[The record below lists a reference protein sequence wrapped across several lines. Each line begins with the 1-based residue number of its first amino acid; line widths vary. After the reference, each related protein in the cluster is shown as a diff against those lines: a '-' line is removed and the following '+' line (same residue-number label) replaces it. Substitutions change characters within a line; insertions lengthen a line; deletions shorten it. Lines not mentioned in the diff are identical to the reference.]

1 MYIANSLNLSL
12 SKSTNQVSIRYSDNI
27 QNMNSVINLIF
38 LRPNSLEFD
47 NYTIH
52 SESCYLSDHTLLT
65 VDISIVKEF
74 VPNKWCTIIKN
85 SEEKDKFITNL
96 IEAIKKIDTKQIS
109 SKDSLEL
116 AVQEF
121 ANKSD
126 VIWYKYSKYIN
137 ITKYSKAWLTEKYQ
151 IKLAKYKTFKQ
162 LEDWKAFKGIVKK
175 TK

>member
-116 AVQEF
+116 AV
-121 ANKSD
+121 
-126 VIWYKYSKYIN
+126 
-137 ITKYSKAWLTEKYQ
+137 
-151 IKLAKYKTFKQ
+151 
-162 LEDWKAFKGIVKK
+162 
-175 TK
+175 

>member
-1 MYIANSLNLSL
+1 MINIYSDTVQTALKYLKDTKANICNVLVMANNFNIRDSSWDSSFSFHSIHSDLLMYIANSLNLSL

-74 VPNKWCTIIKN
+74 VPNK
-85 SEEKDKFITNL
+85 
-96 IEAIKKIDTKQIS
+96 
-109 SKDSLEL
+109 
-116 AVQEF
+116 
-121 ANKSD
+121 
-126 VIWYKYSKYIN
+126 
-137 ITKYSKAWLTEKYQ
+137 
-151 IKLAKYKTFKQ
+151 
-162 LEDWKAFKGIVKK
+162 
-175 TK
+175 